1 MTVSESSEKP
11 GGMLDPAALERGRR
25 ISVAPMMDYTDR
37 HCRYF
42 LRLLSPSAVLYTE
55 MITSAA
61 LVRGKD
67 VERLLAFDASE
78 HPVVLQLGGSDPQ
91 ELALAARMGEQA
103 GYDEINLNCG
113 CPSDRVRSGRFGAC
127 LMGEPVLVADCVAA
141 MRAAVTIPVTVKC
154 RIGIDPMPV
163 DAGDEQALLYRFI
176 TQVAAA
182 GCEEFVMHA
191 RSAVL
196 GGLSPKQNRE
206 IPPLRYEIVHALR
219 AQFPK
224 LRFIINGGICTLA
237 DTLAQLQHCDGVM
250 IGRQAYAE
258 PYLLAQLHA
267 ALVDPDWAPSREAV
281 IAQYAEYVSARLK
294 EGHRLRGMVKHALG
308 LYLGLPGARSWR
320 RFLSERCAEDSAD
333 AQLLLDSLR
342 IVQREAA

>member
-1 MTVSESSEKP
+1 
-11 GGMLDPAALERGRR
+11 
-25 ISVAPMMDYTDR
+25 MMAYTDR

-55 MITSAA
+55 MVTSAA
-61 LVRGKD
+61 LVRGND
-67 VERLLAFDASE
+67 GQRLLAFDASE

-91 ELALAARMGEQA
+91 ELAQAAKMGEQA

-113 CPSDRVRSGRFGAC
+113 CPSDRVRSGQFGAC
-127 LMGEPVLVADCVAA
+127 LMGAPELVADSVAA
-141 MRAAVTIPVTVKC
+141 MRAAVNVPVTVKC
-154 RIGIDPMPV
+154 RISIDPMPM
-163 DAGDEQALLYRFI
+163 DAGDEHEFLTRFI
-176 TQVAAA
+176 SKVAAA
-182 GCEEFVMHA
+182 GCDEFVMHA

-219 AQFPK
+219 AQFPR
-224 LRFIINGGICTLA
+224 LRFILNGGICTVD
-237 DTLAQLQHCDGVM
+237 DTLAQLRLCDGVM

-267 ALVDPDWAPSREAV
+267 ALVDPQWRPAREDIIV
-281 IAQYAEYVSARLK
+281 QYADYVAARLQ
-294 EGHRLRGMVKHALG
+294 EGHRLRGMVKHVLG

-320 RFLSERCAEDSAD
+320 RFLSERCADESAD
-333 AQLLLDSLR
+333 ARLLLDSLR